1 MTRRDLMSSHI
12 NCTPMYVQLLVCM
25 IAIVI
30 GLKTLYNIVLPS
42 KRIQLLKCLKI
53 LAYV

>member
-1 MTRRDLMSSHI
+1 
-12 NCTPMYVQLLVCM
+12 MYIQLLVRM

-30 GLKTLYNIVLPS
+30 GLKTLYNTVLPRKS
-42 KRIQLLKCLKI
+42 IQLLKCLRI